1 MTHHGPGNAE
11 IAEIIIFCACSAVSA
26 LIRCFEATVDLPESW
41 AGNVLNANPRI
52 DDAAAVAGRQCDD
65 RVEIELGDLVNLVS
79 KS

>member
-1 MTHHGPGNAE
+1 
-11 IAEIIIFCACSAVSA
+11 
-26 LIRCFEATVDLPESW
+26 
-41 AGNVLNANPRI
+41 VLNANPRI